1 MTPTGSSVLTDISK
15 RRKVLEHDVR
25 TIESNISQ
33 QSTSLA
39 ELQQQQETL
48 YLQLADMYA
57 DEAAK
62 EGPVKQTRG
71 LFGKARTLLEQRE
84 ASRNEIIGQIRDSEQ
99 EQQSLEEKAEK
110 LETELNAL
118 AAQRNAI
125 QDKVAAALHE
135 NPTYKLLAEQEH
147 SLGPRL
153 ARDEGEL
160 DKEIEGARIN
170 TPLLESD
177 QRFMYLLNKGFDGT
191 YKGGSRI
198 IFNIDRRLAEDI
210 QFSDLKRRYEHWQTM
225 PKLMKNDIERR
236 KTEFNG
242 IQSQVDALEDPLERE
257 YGLPEILSQG
267 ETAADERED
276 ILDAVKSLVE
286 KIAGY
291 RAQVTAFEQ
300 EKDPEYKRVLQQLTA
315 LLKDEGIEALKERAR
330 KTPDTRDEKLVE
342 RIETI
347 EASIAVAGSLIAKAQ
362 TRVAELKPKYTAV
375 QDVEQRFKRNGYES
389 EQSRFRDELAI
400 GVILTGVESEE
411 LTIDQAMNK
420 ISAAHYMVERPVYHS
435 TDYGRRR
442 TTDYGPTVSFPSTP
456 RRSSSPSVFSAP
468 RHSGG
473 GFGFSIGRSGGGG
486 GFHMGGRRG

>member
-1 MTPTGSSVLTDISK
+1 MGETIMTPTGSSVLTDISK

-242 IQSQVDALEDPLERE
+242 IQSQVDA
-257 YGLPEILSQG
+257 
-267 ETAADERED
+267 
-276 ILDAVKSLVE
+276 
-286 KIAGY
+286 
-291 RAQVTAFEQ
+291 
-300 EKDPEYKRVLQQLTA
+300 
-315 LLKDEGIEALKERAR
+315 
-330 KTPDTRDEKLVE
+330 
-342 RIETI
+342 
-347 EASIAVAGSLIAKAQ
+347 
-362 TRVAELKPKYTAV
+362 
-375 QDVEQRFKRNGYES
+375 
-389 EQSRFRDELAI
+389 
-400 GVILTGVESEE
+400 
-411 LTIDQAMNK
+411 
-420 ISAAHYMVERPVYHS
+420 
-435 TDYGRRR
+435 
-442 TTDYGPTVSFPSTP
+442 
-456 RRSSSPSVFSAP
+456 
-468 RHSGG
+468 
-473 GFGFSIGRSGGGG
+473 
-486 GFHMGGRRG
+486 